1 MEFHE
6 VGLSINCVRN
16 KAFTDIEQIIETFI
30 DTITLILYMIF
41 LHSFILLAIYS
52 SLGIE
57 IVLKSS
63 FSIRYLYDTLIYDI
77 LSFLIFYISKNFS
90 KSIST

>member
-6 VGLSINCVRN
+6 VGLSINCAHN

-41 LHSFILLAIYS
+41 LHSFILLAMYPT
-52 SLGIE
+52 LGIE
-57 IVLKSS
+57 IVL
-63 FSIRYLYDTLIYDI
+63 
-77 LSFLIFYISKNFS
+77 
-90 KSIST
+90 